1 LAENGMFNFK
11 GFLLFWVILAGGKT
25 NRKGKDFSK
34 KKIVSLVAFGF

>member
-1 LAENGMFNFK
+1 MFNFK